1 MFKTLTD
8 TSKAAIFTGLVLIL
22 AVAAAD
28 DQSAHRRVCS
38 ACRIRRADRG
48 SGAAYVGGWNQAPAA
63 WSGDR
68 PATAP
73 LTRRSS

>member
-28 DQSAHRRVCS
+28 DQSAHRVYS
-38 ACRIRRADRG
+38 ACRIRRADRV
-48 SGAAYVGGWNQAPAA
+48 SGAAYVGGWNQGPAG
-63 WSGDR
+63 WSADR
-68 PATAP
+68 PATSL

>member
-1 MFKTLTD
+1 MFKALSD
-8 TSKAAIFTGLVLIL
+8 TSQAAIFRQVGLIL